1 MTDPDKKEA
10 FRAIFRAS
18 IITAQLRPDL
28 CDPEDTRDRLIRMH
42 PGDEELILQGWEE
55 VKG

>member
-10 FRAIFRAS
+10 FKAIFRAS
-18 IITAQLRPDL
+18 IFSAQMRPDL
-28 CDPEDTRDRLIRMH
+28 YDPEETRDRLIRMH
-42 PGDEELILQGWEE
+42 PGDEELILKGWEE